1 MRRMS
6 QRKEQRN
13 QVYASEL
20 LTDGAQLHGLP
31 LRNGMEKYLNK
42 LSV

>member
-1 MRRMS
+1 MY
-6 QRKEQRN
+6 
-13 QVYASEL
+13 VSEL